1 MTSAEITQLRIRA
14 VDALKARGV
23 AHPMPDQILLEMK
36 RMPVEQPKAK
46 TDSQKSEEL
55 IRGMFSGI
63 PGASDVFKS
72 MGL

>member
-36 RMPVEQPKAK
+36 RMPAEKVKPL
-46 TDSQKSEEL
+46 SQSEAI
-55 IRGMFSGI
+55 IREMFSGI
-63 PGASDVFKS
+63 DGAAELLKGMDK
-72 MGL
+72 L